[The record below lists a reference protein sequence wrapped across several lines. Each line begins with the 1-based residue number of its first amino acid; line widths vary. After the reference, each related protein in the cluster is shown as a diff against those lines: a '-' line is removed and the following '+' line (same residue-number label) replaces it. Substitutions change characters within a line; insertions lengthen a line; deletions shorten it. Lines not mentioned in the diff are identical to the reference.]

1 MRMWQTLV
9 AIPALALAVSAADKE
24 PAKEPTKEPAKG
36 AEPGALVV
44 VDAAGKE
51 QKLKTWKFTAGVRR
65 LGWLAPPR
73 APEPKKEPAQDR
85 DAVRPGRAPQTP
97 AGPEALEIRPDT
109 EIHFVEGVVV
119 LVPLDRLRSLD
130 YDNEMET
137 VTAKVACAGGADESL
152 TGSTKYKKIN
162 KLVLEAEVDK
172 GDLGIAEVRFF
183 GGVPRGIRA
192 IRFPSPQ
199 APAAAPAGRSAVV
212 TSIDGTKKTTHKVA
226 DLVPLYRFA
235 DGERLL
241 PTLMFRKTLKIDVA
255 KVHKITVTEGER
267 DDTTW
272 QVQLKE
278 GGDESLVLLPSIEVD
293 GRKGTLEGLV
303 SRVPVG
309 WKLFPTASVSEIVF
323 DAAEDRKED
332 K

>member
-9 AIPALALAVSAADKE
+9 VIPALVLAVHAADKE
-24 PAKEPTKEPAKG
+24 PAKEPAKEAGK
-36 AEPGALVV
+36 AVEPGTLVV

-51 QKLKTWKFTAGVRR
+51 QKLKTWKFAAGTRR
-65 LGWLAPPR
+65 LGWLAPTA
-73 APEPKKEPAQDR
+73 APEPKKDAERGRPAHE
-85 DAVRPGRAPQTP
+85 TP
-97 AGPEALEIRPDT
+97 AGPEALEFRPDA

-137 VTAKVACAGGADESL
+137 VTAKVAVPAGTDETL
-152 TGSTKYKKIN
+152 TGTTKYKKIN

-172 GDLGIAEVRFF
+172 GELGIAEVRFL

-192 IRFPSPQ
+192 LRFPEPARAAGKSPE
-199 APAAAPAGRSAVV
+199 GRPAVV
-212 TSIDGTKKTTHKVA
+212 TSLDGTKKTAHKVA
-226 DLVPLYRFA
+226 DLMPLYRFA

-255 KVHKITVTEGER
+255 KVRKIAVTEGER
-267 DDTTW
+267 DASW
-272 QVQLKE
+272 QVQLKD
-278 GGDESLVLLPSIEVD
+278 GGDETLVLLPSIEAN

-303 SRVPVG
+303 GRVPAG

-323 DAAEDRKED
+323 DSTEEAPREDR
-332 K
+332 